1 MKPRRKSKPTG
12 KPMHIAV
19 REAAAVGNAGF
30 EFFVKYGR
38 LSKAGDDLSEFY
50 VCPFTTG
57 EYYID
62 ELNGNMVVWLGDH
75 WHPVLENLQAQNED
89 DHFNV
94 EDNDLNLLLN
104 LAGDL
109 LTGQGNMDTALMFS
123 HYLEKVEER
132 LKSNA

>member
-12 KPMHIAV
+12 MPMYIAV

-30 EFFVKYGR
+30 DFFVKYGR
-38 LSKAGDDLSEFY
+38 LSKAEDDLSEFY
-50 VCPFTTG
+50 VCPFTVG

-62 ELNGNMVVWLGDH
+62 ELNGNMVVWTDKGWLVVTG
-75 WHPVLENLQAQNED
+75 NLQAKED

-94 EDNDLNLLLN
+94 DDNDLNTLLN
-104 LAGDL
+104 LAGDM

-132 LKSNA
+132 LKTNG

>member
-1 MKPRRKSKPTG
+1 MKPKSKVKSTG
-12 KPMHIAV
+12 KPMHIVV
-19 REAAAVGNAGF
+19 RESAAIGNAGF

-38 LSKAGDDLSEFY
+38 LSKADDDISEFY
-50 VCPFTTG
+50 VCPFTMG

-75 WHPVLENLQAQNED
+75 WQPVTENLQAQTD

-94 EDNDLNLLLN
+94 DDKDLNMLMN

-109 LTGQGNMDTALMFS
+109 LTGQGNMDTAILFS
-123 HYLEKVEER
+123 LYLEKVEER
-132 LKSNA
+132 LKTNG